1 MTNTH
6 QGAMAQAINNVN
18 VSNQHGIASGAGG
31 KRLTMLLPPTRAT
44 EWTPEQALVIAAWLV
59 AMAEP
64 FASVPFADVLHKVKS
79 T

>member
-1 MTNTH
+1 MTTE
-6 QGAMAQAINNVN
+6 GAMAQAINNVN
-18 VSNQHGIASGAGG
+18 VCNQHVIASGGGG

-44 EWTPEQALVIAAWLV
+44 EWTPEEALVVAAWLV

-64 FASVPFADVLHKVKS
+64 FSSVPFEQVLHKVQS